1 MGFPKQEY
9 WSGLAFPL
17 PGDFPDPGIKP
28 ESASLAGRFFTS
40 EPPGKPSWPIT
51 DAQLLREFV
60 FTSSVTSFCGQERRS
75 QLCIKYRTKSRVSRV
90 SRVVRAAHPFLTSL
104 ADTEAVFPTQPPRRS
119 PEEPL
124 CWQMC
129 PLGFQRQ
136 RQMLACSCAH
146 GILYQYLFPA

>member
-1 MGFPKQEY
+1 MGLPKQEY
-9 WSGLAFPL
+9 WSELAFPL

-28 ESASLAGRFFTS
+28 ESAPLAGRFFTS
-40 EPPGKPSWPIT
+40 EPIM

-90 SRVVRAAHPFLTSL
+90 VRAAHPFLTSL
-104 ADTEAVFPTQPPRRS
+104 ADTEAAFPIQPPRRS

-136 RQMLACSCAH
+136 HQMLACSCAH
-146 GILYQYLFPA
+146 GTLYQYLFPA